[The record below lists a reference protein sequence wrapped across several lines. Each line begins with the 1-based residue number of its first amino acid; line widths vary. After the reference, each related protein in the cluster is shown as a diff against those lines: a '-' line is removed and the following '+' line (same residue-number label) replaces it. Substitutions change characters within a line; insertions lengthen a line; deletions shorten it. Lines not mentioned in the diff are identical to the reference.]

1 MFKKVEKLSYIKL
14 SCALHKLPIS
24 IQRQEWLKS
33 PHSHTNTYDYE
44 RDRERE
50 REREHYYKYHTILTV
65 I

>member
-14 SCALHKLPIS
+14 SCALHKLLIN

-44 RDRERE
+44 TMRE